1 MEPVKDSYH
10 LNLLTQEV
18 TWKWLKESTRQWT
31 RPAMGLIF
39 TTFKEHVEGRSI
51 SQEKIHIKSN
61 WASVGHDLS
70 YNPMIQSY
78 ACCKNNHDYPPSQY
92 YVTYYIM

>member
-1 MEPVKDSYH
+1 MNQASH
-10 LNLLTQEV
+10 
-18 TWKWLKESTRQWT
+18 
-31 RPAMGLIF
+31 GLDF
-39 TTFKEHVEGRSI
+39 HHFQGACGG
-51 SQEKIHIKSN
+51 EKNKFIIKSN

-78 ACCKNNHDYPPSQY
+78 ACCKNNHDYPLSQY